1 MLASGLPSSRAVAHE
16 SRYRPG
22 SSVASCAAA
31 KVRAVFDD
39 RILRA
44 WPRSGA
50 GATPTATS
58 SPPSDRNCQVNGL
71 NDVVDGSVSKALLDN
86 KEVVGRIRKSD
97 VEGKRGAGRVGHG

>member
-1 MLASGLPSSRAVAHE
+1 MSPDPSQRTATVMLASGLPSSRAVAHE

-58 SPPSDRNCQVNGL
+58 SPPSDQIGRAHVCTHVTHEPPL
-71 NDVVDGSVSKALLDN
+71 YRTLL
-86 KEVVGRIRKSD
+86 KKKITQ
-97 VEGKRGAGRVGHG
+97 

>member
-1 MLASGLPSSRAVAHE
+1 MWLDCVPYRESVYCVFLFKPKTAYEMRISDWSSDVCSSDL

-58 SPPSDRNCQVNGL
+58 SPPSDRNCQV
-71 NDVVDGSVSKALLDN
+71 D
-86 KEVVGRIRKSD
+86 RKST
-97 VEGKRGAGRVGHG
+97 RLNSSH